1 MSEIVYFELNNWFA
15 GQHYPARE
23 PFLGWM
29 GNDLRIQFSNERWV
43 LENKLCVVK
52 SLVDMSVNFCITAT
66 KEWVEQNCPC
76 LLTEFNQFLRYP
88 DEYGDVYGEFGHE
101 FLKYSEENIGITWA
115 DDDGCYYDYDDEEDD
130 EDDYD

>member
-15 GQHYPARE
+15 EQHYPARE

-43 LENKLCVVK
+43 VENKLCVVK

-66 KEWVEQNCPC
+66 KNGLNRIAHVFSQSLIN
-76 LLTEFNQFLRYP
+76 
-88 DEYGDVYGEFGHE
+88 
-101 FLKYSEENIGITWA
+101 S
-115 DDDGCYYDYDDEEDD
+115 YDIQTNMAMFMANLVMNF
-130 EDDYD
+130 